1 MAENQAVQRV
11 LLSAKKKALYVK
23 YRLTEPIKPIL
34 WLLSTGAVQIKSLLE
49 QLGPFVEP
57 DVLQSSD

>member
-11 LLSAKKKALYVK
+11 LLTAKKALYVK
-23 YRLTEPIKPIL
+23 YRLTEPIKPNL
-34 WLLSTGAVQIKSLLE
+34 WLLSTGAAQIKSLLE

-57 DVLQSSD
+57 DVL